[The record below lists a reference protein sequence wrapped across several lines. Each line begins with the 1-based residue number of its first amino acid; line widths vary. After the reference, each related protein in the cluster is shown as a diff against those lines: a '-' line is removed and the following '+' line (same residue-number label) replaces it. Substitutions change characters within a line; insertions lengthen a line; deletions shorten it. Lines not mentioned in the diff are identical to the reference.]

1 MVWLDD
7 QGLNRNMIVK
17 LVTWNLDK
25 RYVEKLI

>member
-7 QGLNRNMIVK
+7 QGLNRDMIVK
-17 LVTWNLDK
+17 LVTWNLGK